1 MKEKVV
7 WVPLTGNLMKLW
19 MIMKLSLL
27 FLLIAVAS
35 VTASNG
41 YAQNT
46 RFSMDIR
53 DVTIRQLISEI
64 ERQSE
69 FIFVFYDGAVDLN
82 KRVSVKVSNEP
93 VDAIL
98 KKVFESTD
106 NTFEIF
112 DRQIVI
118 GRRDP
123 VTGET
128 TAPPPAVI
136 PAPIGKVLKGEVKDT
151 KRDPIP
157 GASVI
162 VKGTTI
168 GTVTGGDG
176 KFVLEVPEESKIL
189 SVSFVGFETVE
200 IPIGTKSVFSVIL
213 EELTVGLGEVVAVG
227 YGTMRKKDLTGSV
240 ASVKSEQLANIPVTS
255 AAQAIAGQL
264 AGVQVTRTEGSPDAD
279 ITIRVRGGGSI
290 TQDNSPLFIVDGLP
304 VDNINDVA
312 PTDIESI
319 DVLKDASSTA
329 IYGARG
335 ANGVILVTTKSGN
348 LEGRSTVSYNTYF
361 GVKQIT
367 KTLDVL
373 NPYEFALYQFEGEK
387 LRYPK
392 STTMETRFG
401 DFRDIYLYKET
412 NGTDWQDELF
422 GRTGT
427 NMYHN
432 LSFSGGTKSSKF
444 NISLTYNDTK
454 EIMLGSGYT
463 TTNLTMNYYKEI
475 NKWLS
480 IKFNPRISDSHIKG
494 AGTST
499 GQWRLTN
506 AIQYRPVNG
515 LMDFLDLDLIE
526 DLSAYDPSIATQYN
540 PVDMTNDDYR
550 RNNKLYVYLNG
561 ETAIKFT
568 KDLTYQFFYGVQMG
582 DDENNNFYGI
592 NTFNTYYTGRPMTD
606 KTETKLRGYRIS
618 NTLTYNKR
626 NLFPGHNLTV
636 LLGEELTSRQS
647 NTIDIQATYYPL
659 KIDPVSAL
667 AMIQLAEIPLIS
679 SSIGQKVRVSSY
691 FGRLNYNYKGKYS
704 ATMTMRADGS
714 SKFAPGNQWGYFP
727 SVGLGWNITEESFL
741 KNSGWLSFLKLRASY
756 GQAGNNRISDNAW
769 QKTFS
774 VSTANLYMGADQ
786 TSKTPVLLAS
796 STLSNEKLK
805 WETTITQNIGLD
817 FNLFKNRISGAV
829 DAYLNRTKDL
839 LIMSII
845 PASSG
850 YANQWQNIGETSNR
864 GIELQLDG
872 TIIKRNDFTLSA
884 SFNIGINKSRI
895 EKLGEVKSWVQS
907 SGVLTTS
914 ALGQTLALEDYIVEE
929 GGQVGQ
935 MYGWQI
941 DGDGMYSFD
950 DFYYN
955 SETGVYTLK
964 EGVPDDKS
972 LITPYWFGPG
982 TLKLKDLN
990 DDGVVDAKDKV
1001 VVGNANPKHTGGFN
1015 LTAQYKGFDCSA
1027 YFNWVYG
1034 NDIFNMNK
1042 GLFSC
1047 RYAGYS
1053 YKNLLNVMN
1062 SDNRFTTISKETGK
1076 IVTDPEELAAMN
1088 ENATIWSPQY
1098 ADPRLTDWVV
1108 EDGSFLR
1115 LNTLTLGYTLPKSL
1129 TGKIGIQRLRVY
1141 VTGYNLWTWTNYSGY
1156 DPEVSTVRGTP
1167 LTPGIDF
1174 QAYPRSRELNVGLN
1188 VEF

>member
-1 MKEKVV
+1 MKKKLKRNQFPDFVGGLTKV
-7 WVPLTGNLMKLW
+7 TC
-19 MIMKLSLL
+19 IMKLTL
-27 FLLIAVAS
+27 FLILLNVCVA
-35 VTASNG
+35 
-41 YAQNT
+41 
-46 RFSMDIR
+46 FSSTYSQQTKFTLSGNNVSIR
-53 DVTIRQLISEI
+53 DVLANVESK
-64 ERQSE
+64 SE
-69 FIFVFYDGAVDLN
+69 FRFFYNSALINLDQRVNYHVEDGTIFELLD
-82 KRVSVKVSNEP
+82 
-93 VDAIL
+93 
-98 KKVFESTD
+98 
-106 NTFEIF
+106 
-112 DRQIVI
+112 Q
-118 GRRDP
+118 
-123 VTGET
+123 
-128 TAPPPAVI
+128 
-136 PAPIGKVLKGEVKDT
+136 VLSKNGIQYEVKDRT
-151 KRDPIP
+151 IILSPKAGDQQTIVTQQPRTVSGRVTDSSGSLLP
-157 GASVI
+157 GVTVV
-162 VKGTTI
+162 VKGTTS
-168 GTVTGGDG
+168 GTITDSNGN
-176 KFVLEVPEESKIL
+176 FTIPNVPSDASL
-189 SVSFVGFETVE
+189 VFSFVGMKTQE
-200 IPIGTKSVFSVIL
+200 IPVAGKTNINITLAEETIGL
-213 EELTVGLGEVVAVG
+213 EEVVAVG
-227 YGTMRKKDLTGSV
+227 YGTMRKRDLTGSV
-240 ASVKSEQLANIPVTS
+240 ASVKSEILENIPVTS

-304 VDNINDVA
+304 VDNINDIA

-335 ANGVILVTTKSGN
+335 ANGVILVTTKSGR
-348 LEGRSTVSYNTYF
+348 LEGKSTVSYNTYF

-373 NPYEFALYQFEGEK
+373 NPYEFVLYQFEGEK
-387 LRYPK
+387 LRYPT

-401 DFRDIYLYKET
+401 DFRDIELYKET

-427 NMYHN
+427 NIYHN
-432 LSFSGGTKSSKF
+432 LAFSGGTTTSKF

-463 TTNLTMNYYKEI
+463 TTNVTMNYFKEI

-480 IKFNPRISDSHIKG
+480 IKVNPRISNSHIKG

-499 GQWRLTN
+499 GAWRLTN

-515 LMDFLDLDLIE
+515 LMDFLDLDLVE
-526 DLSAYDPSIATQYN
+526 DITGYEPYAATQYN
-540 PVDMTNDDYR
+540 PVEMTNDDYR
-550 RNNKLYVYLNG
+550 RNNRLYVYLNG
-561 ETAIKFT
+561 ETMIKFS

-582 DDENNNFYGI
+582 EDENDNFYGLS
-592 NTFNTYYTGRPMTD
+592 TFNTYYTGRPMTR
-606 KTETKLRGYRIS
+606 KTETNLRGYRVS
-618 NTLTYNKR
+618 NTLTYSKR

-647 NTIDIQATYYPL
+647 NTIDVQATYYPL
-659 KIDPVSAL
+659 EIDPVSAL

-727 SVGLGWNITEESFL
+727 SVGLGWNISEEGFM
-741 KNSGWLSFLKLRASY
+741 KNSSWLSFLKLRASY
-756 GQAGNNRISDNAW
+756 GEAGNNRISDNAW

-774 VSTANLYMGADQ
+774 VGVGGLYLGADQ
-786 TSKTPVLLAS
+786 TSKTPFLVAS

-805 WETTITQNIGLD
+805 WETTITQNVGLD
-817 FNLFKNRISGAV
+817 FNLFQNRISGTV
-829 DAYLNRTKDL
+829 DAYLNRTKNL
-839 LIMSII
+839 LIMNTI

-850 YANQWQNIGETSNR
+850 YSNQWQNIGETSNR
-864 GIELQLDG
+864 GIELELEG
-872 TIIKRNDFTLSA
+872 TILKRNDFTLSA

-895 EKLGEVKSWVQS
+895 EELGEVKSWVQS
-907 SGVLTTS
+907 SNILTS
-914 ALGQTLALEDYIVEE
+914 GLAQTLCLEDFIVQK

-935 MYGWQI
+935 MYGWLV

-955 SETGVYTLK
+955 AETSVYTLK

-972 LITPYWFGPG
+972 LIAPYWFGPG

-990 DDGVVDAKDKV
+990 GDKVVNAEDKV

-1015 LTAQYKGFDCSA
+1015 LTAQFKGFDCSA

-1042 GLFSC
+1042 GLFTC
-1047 RYAGYS
+1047 RYTGYNF
-1053 YKNLLNVMN
+1053 KNILNMMN
-1062 SDNRFTTISKETGK
+1062 SDNRFSTISKETGE
-1076 IVTDPEELAAMN
+1076 IITNPEELAALN
-1088 ENATIWSPQY
+1088 EHANIWSPQY
-1098 ADPRLTDWVV
+1098 QDPRVTDFLI

-1115 LNTLTLGYTLPKSL
+1115 LNTLTLGYTLPKNL
-1129 TGKIGIQRLRVY
+1129 TSKIGIQRLRVY
-1141 VTGYNLWTWTNYSGY
+1141 ATAYNLWTWTNYSGY

-1174 QAYPRSRELNVGLN
+1174 QAYPRSREFNVGLN